1 MIWGLL
7 GNLAYEHLGDKAVWP
22 LSSLLGAAYVVRGGL
37 QQIGLGS
44 EVETFEAA
52 TGIVEAMLHE
62 VIALI
67 MATRGTPMP
76 DPAPTASKQQSS
88 LGKRPPRSVRRLC
101 CRSQASLQGSSHV
114 DGQLQKA

>member
-22 LSSLLGAAYVVRGGL
+22 LSLLLGAACVVRGGL
-37 QQIGLGS
+37 QQIGLDS
-44 EVETFEAA
+44 ELETFEAA

-88 LGKRPPRSVRRLC
+88 GKRPPRSVRRLFC
-101 CRSQASLQGSSHV
+101 KS
-114 DGQLQKA
+114 